1 MCSFRIPVF
10 GVTVIILSFISLI
23 SITSLAW
30 GGQQNNIT
38 INMDQTARN
47 LAKGLTFKT
56 ISFENQSEIDYSEF
70 KNMQDY
76 MEKTYP
82 LINSKLEKIIINNS
96 TLVYKWPGTNSSAK
110 AIVILAHQDVVPA
123 QEPEKWT
130 HPPFAGIIEND
141 TIFGRGAYDDKMGVF
156 GNSEAFEYLL
166 KQGFQPIHPIYLVF
180 GHDEE
185 IGGFNGV
192 KAVVDYMKN
201 KGIEIELVMDEG
213 GFVSVKSL
221 KGIDT
226 SIGLLG
232 IGEKGYLDFKLSV
245 VVQPGH
251 SSMPLL
257 DNAIQVISNANKEL
271 QDNPMPP
278 VYDDWTINSLKEYS
292 PYANQTIKDILENP
306 LKNKTMT
313 EEVLSKEPMFN
324 ALIRTVM
331 SPTITEG
338 GVKSNIIPAESSVT
352 YNARIHSGDSI
363 ESVLDHVKKVI
374 NDPRIKIETVDSSA
388 ANPSPSPVLHPSF
401 KIIEKLTKEVFGE
414 NVPIIPF
421 IGFGGTDT
429 KHFQNI
435 GYGEAFYRWNPV
447 NITSDIIK
455 GMHGYDE
462 KLPVNSYENFI
473 KFMILFIKETNN
485 F

>member
-1 MCSFRIPVF
+1 MSYKNILF
-10 GVTVIILSFISLI
+10 VTNFVILSFVFIISMTFVFGEQ
-23 SITSLAW
+23 SD
-30 GGQQNNIT
+30 NIT
-38 INMDQTARN
+38 INMDQAAHN
-47 LAKGLTFKT
+47 LAKSLTFKT
-56 ISFENQSEIDYSEF
+56 ISFENLSKINYSEF

-76 MEKTYP
+76 IEKTYP
-82 LINSKLEKIIINNS
+82 LINSKLEQIVINNS
-96 TLVYKWPGTNSSAK
+96 TLIYKWPGNNSSAK

-123 QEPEKWT
+123 EQPEKWT

-156 GNSEAFEYLL
+156 GNLEAFEYLL
-166 KQGFQPIHPIYLVF
+166 KQGFQPRHSIYLVL

-201 KGIEIELVMDEG
+201 KDIKIELVMDEG
-213 GFVSVKSL
+213 GFVSVKSI

-232 IGEKGYLDFKLSV
+232 VGEKGYLDFKLKV

-257 DNAIQVISNANKEL
+257 DNAIQVIAGAIKTL

-278 VYDDWTINSLKEYS
+278 VFDDWTMNSLKEYS
-292 PYANQTIKDILENP
+292 PYANHEFKDILENP
-306 LKNKTMT
+306 LKNQSLT
-313 EEVLSKEPMFN
+313 EEILSKEPMFN

-331 SPTITEG
+331 SPTIIEG

-352 YNARIHSGDSI
+352 YNVRIHTGDSI
-363 ESVLDHVKKVI
+363 EKVLDHVKKVT
-374 NDPRIKIETVDSSA
+374 NDPRIEIESVDFSA

-421 IGFGGTDT
+421 VGFGGTDT

-462 KLPVNSYENFI
+462 KLPIGSYKNFI
-473 KFMILFIKETNN
+473 KFMIMFIKETNN